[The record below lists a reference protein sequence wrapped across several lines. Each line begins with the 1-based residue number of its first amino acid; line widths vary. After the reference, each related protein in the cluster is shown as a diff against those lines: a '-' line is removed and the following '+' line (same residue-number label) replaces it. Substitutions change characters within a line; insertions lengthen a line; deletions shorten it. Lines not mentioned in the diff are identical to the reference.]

1 MVVWNRI
8 IRLFRFSGILG
19 QPREEHPTFQNEILE
34 KRLLQSF
41 PHPEFPEYLVE
52 WKAPLD
58 VPPNVQGGFLVGAYE

>member
-19 QPREEHPTFQNEILE
+19 QPPEIPE
-34 KRLLQSF
+34 KRLLHSF
-41 PHPEFPEYLVE
+41 PPPEFPEYLVE

-58 VPPNVQGGFLVGAYE
+58 VPPNVQGGILDGAYE